1 MRTARVLPGRP
12 LPSGLV
18 GAVLTRDLVVDGER
32 WSKGRRLGRDDLD
45 RLARARSVASP
56 GLARREGPITLL
68 VPEPGDIH
76 EDEAARR
83 LAAAVAGPGLSL
95 AGPVESRVD
104 LRAAEPGVV
113 RIRTAALERL
123 NRIDPLEVFTVFDGQ
138 VVEAGSLVASVKVAP
153 HLVPERVVGAGI
165 AVTSGGRRPI
175 VTLRPF
181 RRRRVAALV
190 KESIEGAARDRFEA
204 TVRGKI
210 EGLGSELVGILY
222 VADEPEAIR
231 AALEQL
237 AGPSPA
243 VSRGARR
250 RSGGVDL
257 VLTAGGASTDPLDP
271 LVLALEAAGG
281 RVVRHGVP
289 AHPGSMLWLGRLG
302 KTTLLGL
309 PTCGA
314 YSKATAADLLL
325 AWLLAGEPPT
335 AATVARLG
343 HGGILTRDQRFRFP
357 AYARGLEAPEG

>member
-12 LPSGLV
+12 LPDGLV
-18 GAVLTRDLVVDGER
+18 GAVLTRDLVVEGER
-32 WSKGRRLGRDDLD
+32 WSKGRRLGPDDLD
-45 RLARARSVASP
+45 RLARASSVASL

-68 VPEPGDIH
+68 VPEPGDVH
-76 EDEAARR
+76 EDEAALR
-83 LAAAVAGPGLSL
+83 LARAVAGPGVEL

-104 LRAAEPGVV
+104 LRAAAPGVV
-113 RIRTAALERL
+113 RVRTAALARL
-123 NRIDPLEVFTVFDGQ
+123 NRIDPLEVFTAFDGQ

-153 HLVPERVVGAGI
+153 HLVPERVLAAGI
-165 AVTSGGRRPI
+165 AVAGGGRRPI
-175 VTLRPF
+175 VAVRPF
-181 RRRRVAALV
+181 GRRRVAALV
-190 KESIEGAARDRFEA
+190 KESIEGAARERFETTLRA
-204 TVRGKI
+204 KV
-210 EGLGSELVGILY
+210 EGLSSELVGIVY
-222 VADEPEAIR
+222 VADEVGAIED
-231 AALEQL
+231 ALQAFTG
-237 AGPSPA
+237 AGSASNRSP
-243 VSRGARR
+243 
-250 RSGGVDL
+250 VDL

-271 LVLALEAAGG
+271 LFLALEAAGG

-289 AHPGSMLWLGRLG
+289 AHPGSMLWLGRLRR
-302 KTTLLGL
+302 TTLLGL